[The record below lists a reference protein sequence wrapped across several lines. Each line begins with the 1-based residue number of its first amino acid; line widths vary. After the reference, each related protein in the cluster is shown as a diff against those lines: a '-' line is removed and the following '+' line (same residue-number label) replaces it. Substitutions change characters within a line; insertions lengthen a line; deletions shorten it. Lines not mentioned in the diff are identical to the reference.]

1 MPLHRF
7 RCSACGD
14 VSYEEARLVVGPV
27 DSGQVVFAC
36 GRCGGAM
43 SRAPAG
49 PAADPR
55 DRVDTGLLGRP
66 VENVA
71 DAPRLV
77 RERVPKNTV
86 H

>member
-1 MPLHRF
+1 MPLYRF

-14 VSYEEARLVVGPV
+14 VSYEEARSLDPCE
-27 DSGQVVFAC
+27 D
-36 GRCGGAM
+36 CGGARF
-43 SRAPAG
+43 RAPVG

-66 VENVA
+66 VETVA

-77 RERVPKNTV
+77 RERDPKNTV